1 MHAYKL
7 FVFVLFVLTIYAARG
22 GTLGIWDSAIY

>member
-1 MHAYKL
+1 MPVYKL

-22 GTLGIWDSAIY
+22 GRLVF